1 MINEPSFELKGPD
14 AIRSRMEEIQSR
26 LASVFP
32 KGNEFQKALDKQV
45 KGVAPIELRPEDP
58 EADGVLTMS
67 QIAKNLEMAGP
78 ITSQGTFLNKGLS
91 AQQKL
96 QVQALISK
104 VAVEQGIDERLLK
117 AVVQAESDF
126 NPDEV
131 SHTGAMGLMQLMPDT
146 AKELGVVDPFNPY
159 QNLTGG
165 SKYLKQMLT
174 RFNGDTSLALA
185 AYNAGPGAVKRAGG
199 IPNIA
204 ETKNYVSKILGNL
217 NR

>member
-26 LASVFP
+26 LATVFP

-58 EADGVLTMS
+58 EADGVLTIS

-131 SHTGAMGLMQLMPDT
+131 SQTGAMGLMQLMPDT
-146 AKELGVVDPFNPY
+146 ARELGVVDPFNPY

>member
-45 KGVAPIELRPEDP
+45 KGVAPMELRPEDP

-104 VAVEQGIDERLLK
+104 VAVEQGIEERLLK

>member
-1 MINEPSFELKGPD
+1 MINEPSLELKGPD

-45 KGVAPIELRPEDP
+45 KGVAPIEIRPEDP

-78 ITSQGTFLNKGLS
+78 ITSQGTFLNKGMS

-146 AKELGVVDPFNPY
+146 ARELGVVDPFNPY

>member
-26 LASVFP
+26 LATVFP

>member
-1 MINEPSFELKGPD
+1 MINETSFELKGPD

-45 KGVAPIELRPEDP
+45 KGVAPIEIRPEDP

-104 VAVEQGIDERLLK
+104 VAVEQGIEERLLK

-146 AKELGVVDPFNPY
+146 ARELGVVDPFNPY

-185 AYNAGPGAVKRAGG
+185 AYNA
-199 IPNIA
+199 
-204 ETKNYVSKILGNL
+204 
-217 NR
+217 

>member
-1 MINEPSFELKGPD
+1 MINEPSLELKGPD

-146 AKELGVVDPFNPY
+146 ARELGVVDPFNPY

>member
-1 MINEPSFELKGPD
+1 MINEPSLELKGPD

-45 KGVAPIELRPEDP
+45 KGVAPIEIRPEDP

>member
-14 AIRSRMEEIQSR
+14 AIRSRMEEIQSK
-26 LASVFP
+26 LASVLP
-32 KGNEFQKALDKQV
+32 QGNEFQKALDKQV
-45 KGVAPIELRPEDP
+45 KGVAPLEIRPEDP
-58 EADGVLTMS
+58 EADGVITS
-67 QIAKNLEMAGP
+67 SPNSHNLDIAGP
-78 ITSQGTFLNKGLS
+78 ITRQGSFLNKGMS

-146 AKELGVVDPFNPY
+146 ARELGVVDPFNPY

>member
-26 LASVFP
+26 LATVFP

-67 QIAKNLEMAGP
+67 QIAKNLEMSGP

-146 AKELGVVDPFNPY
+146 ARELGVVDPFNPY

>member
-26 LASVFP
+26 LATVFP

-45 KGVAPIELRPEDP
+45 EGVAPIELRPEDP
-58 EADGVLTMS
+58 EADGVLTIS

-146 AKELGVVDPFNPY
+146 ARELGVVDPFNPY

>member
-131 SHTGAMGLMQLMPDT
+131 SRTGAMGLMQLMPDT
-146 AKELGVVDPFNPY
+146 ARELGVVDPFNPY

>member
-1 MINEPSFELKGPD
+1 M
-14 AIRSRMEEIQSR
+14 
-26 LASVFP
+26 
-32 KGNEFQKALDKQV
+32 
-45 KGVAPIELRPEDP
+45 
-58 EADGVLTMS
+58 
-67 QIAKNLEMAGP
+67 
-78 ITSQGTFLNKGLS
+78 
-91 AQQKL
+91 
-96 QVQALISK
+96 ISK
-104 VAVEQGIDERLLK
+104 VAVEQGIEERLLK

>member
-26 LASVFP
+26 LATVFP

-58 EADGVLTMS
+58 EADGVLTIS

-146 AKELGVVDPFNPY
+146 ARELGVVDPFNPY

>member
-1 MINEPSFELKGPD
+1 L
-14 AIRSRMEEIQSR
+14 EI
-26 LASVFP
+26 
-32 KGNEFQKALDKQV
+32 
-45 KGVAPIELRPEDP
+45 RPEDP
-58 EADGVLTMS
+58 EADGVLTSSPNS
-67 QIAKNLEMAGP
+67 QNLDIAGP
-78 ITSQGTFLNKGLS
+78 ITRQGSFLNKGIS

-104 VAVEQGIDERLLK
+104 VAIEQGIDERLLK

-146 AKELGVVDPFNPY
+146 ARELGVVDPFNPY

>member
-146 AKELGVVDPFNPY
+146 ARELGVVDPFNPY

>member
-1 MINEPSFELKGPD
+1 MINEPSFDLKGPD

-45 KGVAPIELRPEDP
+45 KGVAPIEIRPEDP

-104 VAVEQGIDERLLK
+104 VAVEQGIEERLLK

-146 AKELGVVDPFNPY
+146 ARELGVVDPFNPY

>member
-1 MINEPSFELKGPD
+1 MINEPSFDLKGPD

-45 KGVAPIELRPEDP
+45 KGVAPIEIRPEDP

>member
-45 KGVAPIELRPEDP
+45 KGVAPMELRPEDP
-58 EADGVLTMS
+58 EADGVLTIS

-146 AKELGVVDPFNPY
+146 ARELGVVDPFNPY

>member
-45 KGVAPIELRPEDP
+45 KGVAPIEIRPEDP

-146 AKELGVVDPFNPY
+146 ARELGVVDPFNPY

>member
-45 KGVAPIELRPEDP
+45 KGVAPIEIRPEDP

-104 VAVEQGIDERLLK
+104 VAVEQGIEERLLK

-146 AKELGVVDPFNPY
+146 ARELGVVDPFNPY

>member
-1 MINEPSFELKGPD
+1 MINEPSFDLKGPD

-45 KGVAPIELRPEDP
+45 KGVAPIEIRPEDP

-146 AKELGVVDPFNPY
+146 ARELGVVDPFNPY

>member
-67 QIAKNLEMAGP
+67 QIAKNLEMSGP

-131 SHTGAMGLMQLMPDT
+131 SRTGAMGLMQLMPDT
-146 AKELGVVDPFNPY
+146 ARELGVVDPFNPY

>member
-26 LASVFP
+26 LATVFP

-104 VAVEQGIDERLLK
+104 VAVEQGLDERLLK

-146 AKELGVVDPFNPY
+146 ARELGVVDPFNPY

>member
-1 MINEPSFELKGPD
+1 M
-14 AIRSRMEEIQSR
+14 
-26 LASVFP
+26 
-32 KGNEFQKALDKQV
+32 
-45 KGVAPIELRPEDP
+45 
-58 EADGVLTMS
+58 
-67 QIAKNLEMAGP
+67 
-78 ITSQGTFLNKGLS
+78 S

-104 VAVEQGIDERLLK
+104 VAIEQGIDERLLK

-146 AKELGVVDPFNPY
+146 ARELGVVDPFNPY

>member
-1 MINEPSFELKGPD
+1 MINKPSFELKGPD

-58 EADGVLTMS
+58 EADGVLTIS

-146 AKELGVVDPFNPY
+146 ARELGVVDPFNPY

>member
-14 AIRSRMEEIQSR
+14 AIRSRMEEIQSK
-26 LASVFP
+26 LASVLP
-32 KGNEFQKALDKQV
+32 QGNEFQKALDKQV
-45 KGVAPIELRPEDP
+45 KGVAPLEIRPEDP
-58 EADGVLTMS
+58 EADGVLTSSPNS
-67 QIAKNLEMAGP
+67 QNLDIAGP
-78 ITSQGTFLNKGLS
+78 ITRQGSFLNKGMS

-146 AKELGVVDPFNPY
+146 ARELGVVDPFNPY

-174 RFNGDTSLALA
+174 RFNGDTS
-185 AYNAGPGAVKRAGG
+185 GAVKRAGG

>member
-45 KGVAPIELRPEDP
+45 KGVAPIEIRPEDP

>member
-1 MINEPSFELKGPD
+1 MINEPSLELKGPD

-26 LASVFP
+26 LATVFP

-146 AKELGVVDPFNPY
+146 ARELGVVDPFNPY

>member
-1 MINEPSFELKGPD
+1 MDLGKNLVLHPSSATKRRCESNL
-14 AIRSRMEEIQSR
+14 
-26 LASVFP
+26 

-45 KGVAPIELRPEDP
+45 KGVAPIEIRPEDP